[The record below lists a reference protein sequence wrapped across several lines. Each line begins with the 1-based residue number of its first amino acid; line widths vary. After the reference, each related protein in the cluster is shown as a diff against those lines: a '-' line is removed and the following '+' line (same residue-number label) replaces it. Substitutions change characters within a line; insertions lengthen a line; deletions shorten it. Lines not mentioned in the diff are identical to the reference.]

1 MSAKT
6 SILIIDDDP
15 NLRKTLSDVL
25 RAKGYAPIVAATG
38 QAALGMVEEE
48 EPAVALIDLKLED
61 ISGLEAMKEIKES
74 CPGTEC
80 IVLTGHASQAS
91 AIEAV
96 NLGAYSYV
104 QKPYD
109 VEQLL
114 VTIRRAVEK
123 REAEQTLRESE
134 EKFRSVVENSHAGIL
149 IVNDAYQFIY
159 VNDELC
165 RILGYSRGEIIG
177 QDFREFLDDESR
189 QLVADRYV
197 RRQRGEEVPP
207 RYEFNVIRQD
217 GEKRRVEISST
228 VIKDAA
234 GNVRTVAQILDITEP
249 KRAEEQLTRMSNA
262 VRMSTDSIV
271 ISDLDGKIIEVNEA
285 TLKWYGTDDKG
296 DLIGKSA
303 FDIIAREDREEAF
316 AAMEEVLKTGYA
328 EGREYHIITK
338 DGSRTPVEMSVAI
351 MKDIDGEPTGFVAIS
366 RDITERKRVVERLR
380 KSEEQ
385 YRDLFES
392 APVGLYRATT
402 EGRILHANPALVQML
417 GYPDRRTLVANHM
430 ADEYVSA
437 EEHRQWQ
444 ALVEGG
450 GGASGFESRWRRY
463 DGTTIWVHGSVRAIQ
478 DAQGQVIRYDG
489 AVEDITERVEATEA
503 LKRKVEQLAAL
514 GRTSQAVTASLELD
528 QVLAKIVSLTS
539 EVVAADYTSVVL
551 VDEAG
556 HLGESAEN
564 VAGVPSIEYRIRD
577 EGLTSWTMRS
587 RQEVLIDEIGEDGAI
602 TPDLGAGAPRFAN
615 PFIVE
620 AGVKSVA
627 CLPLVAK
634 DRLLGVLFLHSLHP
648 AAFHGQLPLLTTF
661 ANQAA
666 IAIENARLYEA
677 ARRELAERKQAE
689 KALERANR
697 QNELILSSAGEGIY
711 GLDSQ
716 GNTTFVNPAAERMLG
731 WEAEELIGQS
741 HHDIMHHSR
750 PDGTPYAAEE
760 CSIYTA
766 IRDGTVHHI
775 ADEVFWRKDG
785 TSFPVEYVSTP
796 IQEQGELV
804 GAVVTFKD
812 ITERVQAEK
821 ALRRYTERLRIL
833 RAVDGGIL
841 AAWSPEETAQAAL
854 RNLRQLV
861 PYQRASVVMFDL
873 ESQEGTVLITH
884 VKGETRLGAGERFPL
899 DAATIEELGQG
910 KVRVVED
917 ILALSQPSAAAQ
929 ALQAEGTRSYVA
941 MPLIAQGKL
950 SGCINLEADSPDAF
964 APEHVDIAR
973 EVADQVAVALHQA
986 RLRAALE
993 AEERRLE
1000 ALVEHLPEGILLL
1013 NGERRILVSNPA
1025 AQTCLPLLTGA
1036 AVGDVLT
1043 LMAGRPIEEVLEAPP
1058 PERLWHELEVPGPP
1072 RRVFEAV
1079 ARPVEPGLKAG
1090 GWVLVIRDVTEEREI
1105 QRRVQQQERLAAV
1118 GQLAGGIAHDFN
1130 NLLTTIMLYAQ
1141 MGLGKRDLPP
1151 DLARALE
1158 TIISESR
1165 QAAQLV
1171 QQILDFSRRSPMEIH
1186 PVDLRSF
1193 IKEAVRVL
1201 QRTIPESISLLLEV
1215 QPEEYVVNADP
1226 TRVQQ
1231 VLMNLV
1237 VNARDA
1243 MPEGGKLTIG
1253 LSRLELSP
1261 AEESPVAEMAPGE
1274 WVCLAV
1280 SDTGTGIPPEVLP
1293 HMFEP
1298 FFTTKPPGE
1307 GAGLGLAQVYG
1318 IVGQHEG
1325 YIGVETE
1332 VGQGATFRVYLPIY
1346 RPGEEESPQKE
1357 AVEITPQ
1364 GRGEIILLVEDNE
1377 RTRKAGQRALKSL
1390 GYQVLTAGDGR
1401 EALEVYQAMKGTRP
1415 ATASTRGGEPGRRIE
1430 LVLTDLVMPEMGGK
1444 ELIRE
1449 LRKTDP
1455 GLKAL
1460 VTTGYMLAET
1470 LEELKEVGILDVVQ
1484 KPFDVNTLAEIIR
1497 RVLEAD

>member
-1 MSAKT
+1 MDTKR
-6 SILIIDDDP
+6 SILIVDDDP

-25 RAKGYAPIVAATG
+25 EVKGYAPVAVATG
-38 QAALGMVEEE
+38 QAALDRVEEE
-48 EPAVALIDLKLED
+48 TPAVALIDLKLED
-61 ISGLEAMKEIKES
+61 ISGLEVMKEIKES

-91 AIEAV
+91 AIEAI

-134 EKFRSVVENSHAGIL
+134 ENFRSVVENSHAGIL
-149 IVNDAYQFIY
+149 IVNDAHQFIY

-177 QDFREFLDDESR
+177 HDFREFLDDESR

-207 RYEFNVIRQD
+207 RYEFNVVRQD

-249 KRAEEQLTRMSNA
+249 KRAEEQLIRMSNA

-285 TLKWYGTDDKG
+285 TLKCYGTDDKG
-296 DLIGKSA
+296 DLIGKSSL
-303 FDIIAREDREEAF
+303 DIIAREDREEAF
-316 AAMEEVLKTGYA
+316 AGMEEVLKTGYA
-328 EGREYHIITK
+328 EAREYHIITK
-338 DGSRTPVEMSVAI
+338 DGSRTPVEMSVAT
-351 MKDIDGEPTGFVAIS
+351 MKDIDGEPIGFVAIT
-366 RDITERKRVVERLR
+366 RDITERKRVAEKLR
-380 KSEEQ
+380 KSEER
-385 YRDLFES
+385 YRNLFES

-417 GYPDRRTLVANHM
+417 GYPDRRTLVATHV
-430 ADEYVSA
+430 ADRYVSA

-463 DGTTIWVHGSVRAIQ
+463 DGTTIWVHRSVRAIQ
-478 DAQGQVIRYDG
+478 DAQGQVTRYDG

-503 LKRKVEQLAAL
+503 LKRKMEQLAAL

-587 RQEVLIDEIGEDGAI
+587 RQEVLIDEISEDGAI
-602 TPDLGAGAPRFAN
+602 TPDLGEGAPRFAN

-620 AGVKSVA
+620 AGVKSGA
-627 CLPLVAK
+627 SLPLVAK

-716 GNTTFVNPAAERMLG
+716 GNTTFVNPAAARMLG
-731 WEAEELIGQS
+731 WEAEELIGQP
-741 HHDIMHHSR
+741 HHDIVHHSR

-775 ADEVFWRKDG
+775 TDEVFWRKDG

-796 IQEQGELV
+796 IQERGELV

-812 ITERVQAEK
+812 ITERVQAEE

-833 RAVDGGIL
+833 RAIDGTIL

-884 VKGETRLGAGERFPL
+884 VKGETRMGPGVPFPL
-899 DAATIEELGQG
+899 DAATIEELGRG

-929 ALQAEGTRSYVA
+929 ALQAEGTRSYVT

-950 SGCINLEADSPDAF
+950 SGSLNLGADSPDAF

-1025 AQTCLPLLTGA
+1025 AQTCLPLLADA

-1043 LMAGRPIEEVLEAPP
+1043 LMAGRPIGEVLEAP

-1105 QRRVQQQERLAAV
+1105 QQRVQQQERLAAV

-1171 QQILDFSRRSPMEIH
+1171 QQILDFSRRSPMETH
-1186 PVDLRSF
+1186 PVDLISF

-1201 QRTIPESISLLLEV
+1201 QRTIPKSISLLLEV
-1215 QPEEYVVNADP
+1215 EPGEYVVNADP
-1226 TRVQQ
+1226 TRIQQ

-1243 MPEGGKLTIG
+1243 MPGGGKLTIG

-1261 AEESPVAEMAPGE
+1261 TEESPVAEMTPGE

-1293 HMFEP
+1293 HIFEP

-1307 GAGLGLAQVYG
+1307 GTGLGLAQVYG

-1332 VGQGATFRVYLPIY
+1332 VGQGATFRVYLPTY

-1377 RTRKAGQRALKSL
+1377 RIRKVGQRVLKSL
-1390 GYQVLTAGDGR
+1390 GYRVLTAGDGR
-1401 EALEVYQAMKGTRP
+1401 EALRIYQAMKG
-1415 ATASTRGGEPGRRIE
+1415 IE
-1430 LVLTDLVMPEMGGK
+1430 LVITDLVMPEMGGK

-1455 GLKAL
+1455 GLKTL
-1460 VTTGYMLAET
+1460 VTAGYILAET
-1470 LEELKEVGILDVVQ
+1470 LEELKEVGILDVVK